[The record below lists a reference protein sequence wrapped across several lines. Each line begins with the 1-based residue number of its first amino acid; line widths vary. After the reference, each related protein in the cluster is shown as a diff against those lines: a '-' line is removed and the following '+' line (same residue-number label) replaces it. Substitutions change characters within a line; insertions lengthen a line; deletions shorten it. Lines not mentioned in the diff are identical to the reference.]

1 MGFEAFA
8 EVRPCAEEEAFDR
21 GDGGSEDFGNFL
33 VGHVFETP
41 EHDRRALGLR
51 QGRDGA
57 GDGFLQFG
65 VRDFLRGGAGGGV
78 GMADRRTVGIA
89 RVERDEAGALAAA
102 HFVEDEISGDGEQPG
117 GEFGGGVVAGR
128 ALPDADEDLLGD
140 VLGVGFSAQ
149 HFRDRAHDAELVAP
163 DEGLESSLVAGFHRE
178 HECDVLRCR
187 IVVRGVAWGHLRGKE
202 KGYNHGGGRKAREI
216 PLAAGAVIGFVCL
229 PMSRPVV
236 ACYCTTFL
244 KREMR
249 HIYRQVN
256 GLRGFGTFVITRARE
271 NREEYPFP
279 DVEVL
284 PRPRIF
290 FLRRFY
296 KKYLAGEEALF
307 YRGEYKQ
314 LTKLLERRRPDLV
327 HIYFGHTGVHL
338 LPFVRAWGGRSLVS
352 FHGMDIMPR
361 EDEPGYLDRLR
372 ELLRALP
379 MVLARSGSLAARLVD
394 LGCPPENIRINR
406 TGIPLDRFP
415 FAERTPP
422 PGGAWHVVQASRLIE
437 KKGVDSTLAAFAS
450 FRKTHPGSRLTIA
463 GDGPLLEELRRS
475 ASAMGIGSA
484 VRFAGFQSQEELAAL
499 FASAHIFMHPSRLTS
514 KQDQE
519 GVPNSMLEAMAT
531 GLPVVATLHGGIPE
545 AVEDGRDGLLTPE
558 NDPGAL
564 AASLERIA
572 GDPDLFRKL
581 GSNASGSVRAKYEQ
595 AAAIRSLEG
604 FYRELT
610 ERKPV

>member
-1 MGFEAFA
+1 
-8 EVRPCAEEEAFDR
+8 
-21 GDGGSEDFGNFL
+21 
-33 VGHVFETP
+33 
-41 EHDRRALGLR
+41 
-51 QGRDGA
+51 
-57 GDGFLQFG
+57 
-65 VRDFLRGGAGGGV
+65 
-78 GMADRRTVGIA
+78 
-89 RVERDEAGALAAA
+89 
-102 HFVEDEISGDGEQPG
+102 
-117 GEFGGGVVAGR
+117 
-128 ALPDADEDLLGD
+128 
-140 VLGVGFSAQ
+140 
-149 HFRDRAHDAELVAP
+149 
-163 DEGLESSLVAGFHRE
+163 
-178 HECDVLRCR
+178 
-187 IVVRGVAWGHLRGKE
+187 
-202 KGYNHGGGRKAREI
+202 
-216 PLAAGAVIGFVCL
+216 
-229 PMSRPVV
+229 MSRPVV
-236 ACYCTTFL
+236 ASYCTTFL

-475 ASAMGIGSA
+475 AAAMGVGPA